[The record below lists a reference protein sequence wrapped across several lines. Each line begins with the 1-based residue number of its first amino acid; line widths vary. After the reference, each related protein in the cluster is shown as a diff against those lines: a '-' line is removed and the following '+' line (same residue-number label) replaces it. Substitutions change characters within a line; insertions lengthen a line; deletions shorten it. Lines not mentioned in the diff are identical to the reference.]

1 MIRTQMIMRMKLAR
15 VSTRSKTDLSQIAKR
30 SPKHPKREIN
40 PPINLNQSLR
50 VMTTV
55 MKRTRL
61 RKEEKLKSY
70 QSREPRKS
78 RRVLMISRRPPCK
91 LSRLPQMSGPSN
103 CMVVTLLSR

>member
-1 MIRTQMIMRMKLAR
+1 MIMRMKPAM
-15 VSTRSKTDLSQIAKR
+15 VSARSKTDLSQIAKR
-30 SPKHPKREIN
+30 SPKHLRTEIS
-40 PPINLNQSLR
+40 PLTNLNQSLK
-50 VMTTV
+50 VMTIV

-91 LSRLPQMSGPSN
+91 HSRLPQMSGPSN